1 MIRNVVRTLK
11 VMIQEERRNTQDLI
25 ELVPAVQCA
34 LNTAFRER

>member
-1 MIRNVVRTLK
+1 MREMVKAMTE
-11 VMIQEERRNTQDLI
+11 EERRNTQDWV